1 MQYKLVAPKGSA
13 SNSEQMLRCTDI
25 HMFLDTQVFGCENA
39 AGLQLMII
47 RQLGLL
53 LTLSADQPSM

>member
-1 MQYKLVAPKGSA
+1 MQYKQVAPKGSA
-13 SNSEQMLRCTDI
+13 SNSEQMLQCADI
-25 HMFLDTQVFGCENA
+25 HKFLDTQVFGCENV